1 MLKVENLNIHLGN
14 FSLRD
19 ISFEVKPGEYFMLL
33 GESGAGKSVVLESL
47 AGLVHPDQGSIS
59 LNGTDITRLPIQKRK
74 VGLVFQ
80 DFALFPH
87 LSVEEN
93 ILYPLKL
100 RKISRKEQSETLNRL
115 ACELSIDHLLKRR
128 TTTLSGGEKQRVALA
143 RTLTLEPDVLLL
155 DEPLASVDV
164 SLKGELRS
172 LLRRL
177 NQKGQTLVHVT
188 HDYEEAIALAHRI
201 GIIEQG
207 RIIQCG
213 TPHEV
218 FTQPK
223 NRFVANFGG
232 VKNFYPV
239 TLEKH
244 PDKETTRACITETLS
259 VQLMTHLKARKGFVL
274 IGQKNILL
282 ATGPQE
288 LDTVNQ
294 FRGVIQEVIPARFG
308 YEVVVDAGITF
319 YVSVTSEAVK
329 TRGYTEGQTV
339 WVAFNASSVKFIP
352 G

>member
-1 MLKVENLNIHLGN
+1 MLKVEGLHIELGN
-14 FSLRD
+14 FRLRD
-19 ISFEVKPGEYFMLL
+19 IHFEVKPGEYFMLL
-33 GESGAGKSVVLESL
+33 GASGAGKSVVLESL
-47 AGLVHPDQGSIS
+47 AGLVHPHQGNIS
-59 LNGTDITRLPIQKRK
+59 LNGTNITRLPIQQRK

-87 LSVEEN
+87 LSVEDN
-93 ILYPLKL
+93 IRYPLKL
-100 RKISRKEQSETLNRL
+100 RKKSRKEQSEMLHRL

-143 RTLTLEPDVLLL
+143 RTLTLKPDVLLL
-155 DEPLASVDV
+155 DEPLASIDV

-177 NQKGQTLVHVT
+177 NQKGQTMVHVT
-188 HDYEEAIALAHRI
+188 HDYEEAIALAHRV
-201 GIIEQG
+201 GIIDQG
-207 RIIQCG
+207 RIIQSG

-232 VKNFYPV
+232 AKNFYPV
-239 TLEKH
+239 TLEAH
-244 PDKETTRACITETLS
+244 PDKETTRACITESLS

-282 ATGPQE
+282 ATEPNDLGTENRFQ
-288 LDTVNQ
+288 
-294 FRGVIQEVIPARFG
+294 GVIKEVIPARFG

-319 YVSVTSEAVK
+319 YVSVTGEAVK
-329 TRGYTEGQTV
+329 SRAYREGQSV
-339 WVAFNASSVKFIP
+339 WVTFNASSVKFIP